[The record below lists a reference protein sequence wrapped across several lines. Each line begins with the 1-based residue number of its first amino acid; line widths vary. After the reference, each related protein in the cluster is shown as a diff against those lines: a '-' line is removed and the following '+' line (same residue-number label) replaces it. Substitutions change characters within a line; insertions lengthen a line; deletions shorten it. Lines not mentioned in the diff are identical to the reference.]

1 MAYYVIID
9 SNANLVE
16 AFDQEVEARAALEGI
31 VQQDPDSADEY
42 AMLQYDNSGHPVGEA
57 LLGSDLGVIA

>member
-16 AFDQEVEARAALEGI
+16 SFDQEAEARAALEKI
-31 VQQDPDSADEY
+31 VQDDPNTGDEY
-42 AMLQYDNSGHPVGEA
+42 AMLQYDNSGRPVGEA
-57 LLGSDLGVIA
+57 LLGSELGVHA